1 MVIILISIH
10 DKTLSRVTF
19 LDNEKPGTLHYYDE
33 VWHRYLV
40 EATSTFDFTV
50 PKTGNPDIEYLNES
64 GYASFQYGG
73 KSYLFSI
80 MKVEETEKKLTCYC
94 ENLNLELLN
103 ETSGEYKADS
113 AKTFAQYFSTY
124 PVDLHLAQLRIGINE
139 VADLSRK
146 LEWTG
151 TDTKLARLLSLVNKF
166 DAECEFVT
174 HLNRD
179 GTLDEI
185 VLNVYRKHDETHQGV
200 GKNRTDITLYYGKQ
214 VKEVRRTVDKTGLY
228 TAIKPVGTDGL
239 TISTLDKTELDADGN
254 VLFRSA
260 PGSPH
265 ILCPSMRDEYPS
277 QMVNPT
283 EDRYIKL
290 DWSYETKNVNTL
302 YGQALE
308 KLKKVYV
315 PAITY
320 EIDGFYDLEIGDTIK
335 IHDDGFT
342 PLLLL
347 EARVSEQ
354 EISFSQPDRN
364 KTTFSNL
371 RALENKLSASIQS
384 GLEALIQGAI
394 PYTADIITTNGLVF
408 KNSVGST
415 TLTAR
420 VSRGT
425 SIVTDQLSLKWYKDG
440 VEISANTSIT
450 VNASDVM
457 EKAVYRIEASDTAEE
472 LKCFAEVTIAD
483 VSDGEDGKTQYLHIK
498 YSNDGGQTFTGNNG
512 EDPGKWMGYYID
524 FTQTDSDN
532 PSMYNWVKVEGPE
545 GPAGADGQDGVD
557 GKDGAQGP
565 QGEPT
570 GILELAAEPLAKY
583 TGMLWKNTGTEAG
596 FIKNATY
603 HWTGSAWALFK
614 FRADNIEADSF
625 KGYEFDGSV
634 FKSSFTNDDG
644 GLTTTGTS
652 VLSNGELEINSQTK
666 LNAQHTMYRQGE
678 LRYDG
683 LHLDTYGGGNS
694 AAIVDVTTEAI
705 RIGTAHENTSIAP
718 GSIVLSSLAEGYEFL
733 TVGRIREMNTVISDL
748 SNRVNTLS
756 STFLNKT
763 YPVGAIYMSVSATN
777 PGSLF
782 GGTWAA
788 WGTGRVPVGIDTSQT
803 EFNSVQKTGGEK
815 KSSQLNSGHTNYG
828 LVNANA
834 GYNDRTIVKGST
846 VAPNPGGERNAG
858 VSLLQ
863 PYITCYMWRRTA

>member
-19 LDNEKPGTLHYYDE
+19 LDNEKPSTLHYYDE

-124 PVDLHLAQLRIGINE
+124 PIDLHLAQLRIGINE
-139 VADLSRK
+139 VADQSRK

-200 GKNRTDITLYYGKQ
+200 GKNRTNITLYYGKQ

-302 YGQALE
+302 YGQALT

-408 KNSVGST
+408 KNSAGST
-415 TLTAR
+415 TLTTR
-420 VSRGT
+420 VSRGI

-440 VEISANTSIT
+440 VEISTNTSIT

-457 EKAVYRIEASDTAEE
+457 EKAVYRVEASDTAGE

-498 YSNDGGQTFTGNNG
+498 YSDDGGQTFTGNNG

-532 PSMYNWVKVEGPE
+532 PNMYSWAKVEGPQGE
-545 GPAGADGQDGVD
+545 QGT
-557 GKDGAQGP
+557 QGP
-565 QGEPT
+565 QGEKGDSGGKGDKGDPM
-570 GILELAAEPLAKY
+570 GILELPTEPTTKY
-583 TGMLWKNTGTEAG
+583 EGMLWKHIGTVAG
-596 FIKNATY
+596 LIKNATY
-603 HWTGSAWALFK
+603 RWTGSAWALFK

-625 KGYEFDGSV
+625 KGYEFDGSI
-634 FKSSFTNDDG
+634 FKSAFTVAVSTHTRHVGTLAIENGALNIVYKSQSNASSDSWVDTGHEYRMTLDYTGLYEVARDPNNTLLYSDG
-644 GLTTTGTS
+644 LSPHNTNQQLKVVNTT
-652 VLSNGELEINSQTK
+652 LSN
-666 LNAQHTMYRQGE
+666 
-678 LRYDG
+678 
-683 LHLDTYGGGNS
+683 
-694 AAIVDVTTEAI
+694 
-705 RIGTAHENTSIAP
+705 
-718 GSIVLSSLAEGYEFL
+718 
-733 TVGRIREMNTVISDL
+733 L
-748 SNRVNTLS
+748 SNSVNTLS
-756 STFLNKT
+756 SNINTLQNNMNTLIASSASNITLYNGNYGYGNGSWGLNGKGNNT
-763 YPVGAIYMSVSATN
+763 IWRRGKVVSFSVQLMIGANQGDGTLIGRIPSSVYYPAYDYIFMVSEQSGAVQRQFNVTASGEIRNYAGAISKGQCYLLSATY
-777 PGSLF
+777 
-782 GGTWAA
+782 
-788 WGTGRVPVGIDTSQT
+788 V
-803 EFNSVQKTGGEK
+803 
-815 KSSQLNSGHTNYG
+815 
-828 LVNANA
+828 
-834 GYNDRTIVKGST
+834 
-846 VAPNPGGERNAG
+846 VA
-858 VSLLQ
+858 
-863 PYITCYMWRRTA
+863 

>member
-19 LDNEKPGTLHYYDE
+19 LDNEKPGTLHYYNE

-64 GYASFQYGG
+64 GYASFHYGG

-113 AKTFAQYFSTY
+113 AKTFVQYFSTY
-124 PVDLHLAQLRIGINE
+124 PIDLHLAQLRIGINE

-179 GTLDEI
+179 GTLDKI
-185 VLNVYRKHDETHQGV
+185 VMNVYRKHDETHQGV
-200 GKNRTDITLYYGKQ
+200 GRNRTDITLYYGKQ

-228 TAIKPVGTDGL
+228 TAIKPIGTDGL
-239 TISTLDKTELDADGN
+239 NISTLDKTELDADGN
-254 VLFRSA
+254 VLFRSD

-283 EDRYIKL
+283 GDRYIKL

-302 YGQALE
+302 YNQALA

-408 KNSVGST
+408 KNSAGST
-415 TLTAR
+415 TLTTR

-440 VEISANTSIT
+440 VEISTNTSIT

-457 EKAVYRIEASDTAEE
+457 EKAVYRVEASDAAGE

-498 YSNDGGQTFTGNNG
+498 YSDDGGQTFTGNNG

-532 PSMYNWVKVEGPE
+532 PNMYSWAKVEGPQGE
-545 GPAGADGQDGVD
+545 QGT
-557 GKDGAQGP
+557 QGP
-565 QGEPT
+565 QGEKGDSGGKGDKGDPM
-570 GILELAAEPLAKY
+570 GILELPTEPPTKY
-583 TGMLWKNTGTEAG
+583 EGMLWKHTGTVAG
-596 FIKNATY
+596 LVKNATY
-603 HWTGSAWALFK
+603 RWTGSAWTLFK
-614 FRADNIEADSF
+614 FRADNIEADSLSAISADLGNVTAGTINGVDI
-625 KGYEFDGSV
+625 KGSTITGGVITGESQIQTSEQIQWGNYKGDAVSVGMFNGTIYVRQFAPNGTLRGEGLITPFDITVYTASR
-634 FKSSFTNDDG
+634 SFIGMNTEITN
-644 GLTTTGTS
+644 
-652 VLSNGELEINSQTK
+652 LSNSVNQINS
-666 LNAQHTMYRQGE
+666 N
-678 LRYDG
+678 
-683 LHLDTYGGGNS
+683 
-694 AAIVDVTTEAI
+694 
-705 RIGTAHENTSIAP
+705 
-718 GSIVLSSLAEGYEFL
+718 
-733 TVGRIREMNTVISDL
+733 
-748 SNRVNTLS
+748 
-756 STFLNKT
+756 FLNKT

-815 KSSQLNSGHTNYG
+815 TSSQLNSGHTNYG